1 MTPITRTPELEAVV
15 ARARQAAREAGEL
28 DLPTGPFDSPWV
40 PELQAAVVALLEDG
54 TYDEVVRLI
63 AASDPDLA

>member
-15 ARARQAAREAGEL
+15 AGARQAAREAGEL
-28 DLPTGPFDSPWV
+28 DLPSGPFESPWV
-40 PELQAAVVALLEDG
+40 PELRAAVVALLEDG
-54 TYDEVVRLI
+54 TYDEIIRSI